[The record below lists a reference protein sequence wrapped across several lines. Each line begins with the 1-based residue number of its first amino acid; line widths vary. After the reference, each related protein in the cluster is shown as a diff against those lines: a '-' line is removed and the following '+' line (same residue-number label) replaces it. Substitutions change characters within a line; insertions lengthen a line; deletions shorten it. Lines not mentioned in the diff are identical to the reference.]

1 MALYREG
8 KAALSADGTVT
19 GTGTK
24 WQSSLSLIRPGA
36 TIMFLSSPIQMAVVN
51 KVVSDT
57 EIKAITTNGA
67 VVASTDYAILL
78 SDSLTVDGLAQDVA
92 ETLRYYQS
100 QETAIADAVDSFKD
114 FDFELF
120 KNLASQV
127 KADSEAANVSA
138 ANAADSENSS
148 KTSETN
154 AKTSETNAKS
164 SENAAKTSEIAAENA
179 RDAAV
184 AAQQES
190 ENAAAE
196 SKNYALQ
203 ASEVGN
209 MFSDEAAGLAATS
222 NGQFFQVPQ
231 GSGSFVSFKLFK
243 NNNGVAEEVARVPG
257 AAAITGTIREFPTLA
272 AAQADA
278 DAGNIP
284 TGSTAYYRSADDTTL
299 AIEVI
304 NNAGTLEPTGRKMPS
319 QGYVDRVINT
329 STDNGNI
336 TVTSDSDGNTVYVRD
351 DFGGV
356 NIPGI
361 PAPVQDIL
369 QQVKKDASPAI
380 LRLTDAEN
388 AAFASVDEYGHLR
401 LPGMPESMQE
411 RLEALKKRMEM
422 IRKQGMILDVRDCGF
437 NAKTGQD
444 AHRPLQRGYN
454 WLSANGGGY
463 LYAPPAYY
471 KLPIPVVPKS
481 GVSLVGGGQ
490 EGTIFLP
497 MGYLPAFQYRGKP
510 TEASSEVYVEN
521 IQFCDFTVDGENQQ
535 LHPERGYIP
544 DIKGIFLQYYRNAY
558 FDRLT
563 IRNTGAT
570 GFGVDMP
577 DKVFVANFIVENC
590 GRLAQVGDLGASG
603 FGLGTSFL
611 SSEPI
616 FLSKIV
622 GRGNKNYGI
631 FFEPQRGVGTAQD
644 AIVSDATFSGNYAGM
659 ADCGIEGL
667 IASNVNLRG
676 NQYGFMADTGTNNGG
691 RPGHRGKLINLIVKD
706 NTKHG
711 MYFVSA
717 KDENLIGEYAIIGA
731 HIFGNGEDGINFKY
745 ANNRTNSGLRVSD
758 CDINSNG
765 RHGLHFESGPVVN
778 AHVTNTRFWNN
789 GKQVSGNGINSSASV
804 KKSRFS
810 MNSYYDFQSAPTQQ
824 YPVSISGDM
833 EDVDISFNHG
843 AGNVHNSLN
852 LTGNKTRV
860 TTLSNSGIE

>member
-1 MALYREG
+1 MAFDTIKIAELPSATQIVEDDYLVVEQPDKTK
-8 KAALSADGTVT
+8 KATIAQVISDLDLANKEDLSATGGASLIGTSDGTDVQQSLDTDRANTRELWRRALHDLGLTLVDGSFEEGATLTYTTDAIWHMSGAQCYTWSGTFPKSVSAGSTPSTTGSGWVT
-19 GTGTK
+19 VGG
-24 WQSSLSLIRPGA
+24 LSLLDEVA
-36 TIMFLSSPIQMAVVN
+36 
-51 KVVSDT
+51 
-57 EIKAITTNGA
+57 EIKNEA
-67 VVASTDYAILL
+67 VEAKD
-78 SDSLTVDGLAQDVA
+78 QA
-92 ETLRYYQS
+92 E
-100 QETAIADAVDSFKD
+100 D
-114 FDFELF
+114 
-120 KNLASQV
+120 
-127 KADSEAANVSA
+127 
-138 ANAADSENSS
+138 
-148 KTSETN
+148 
-154 AKTSETNAKS
+154 
-164 SENAAKTSEIAAENA
+164 A
-179 RDAAV
+179 RDEARA
-184 AAQQES
+184 
-190 ENAAAE
+190 
-196 SKNYALQ
+196 YALQ
-203 ASEVGN
+203 ASELENLYASVG
-209 MFSDEAAGLAATS
+209 EGLAATAD
-222 NGQFFQVPQ
+222 GQYFQVPQ
-231 GSGSFVSFKLFK
+231 GSGSSVAFKVYK
-243 NNNGVAEEVARVPG
+243 NNAGVAQEVAQVPG
-257 AAAITGTIREFPTLA
+257 TAAVTGTIREFPTLA
-272 AAQADA
+272 AAQADV
-278 DAGNIP
+278 DAGNISV
-284 TGSTAYYRSADDTTL
+284 GSTAYYRSSDDATL
-299 AIEVI
+299 AVEVI

-319 QGYVDRVINT
+319 HGYVDRVINT

-510 TEASSEVYVEN
+510 TEASTEVYVEN

-667 IASNVNLRG
+667 IASNINLRG

>member
-1 MALYREG
+1 
-8 KAALSADGTVT
+8 
-19 GTGTK
+19 
-24 WQSSLSLIRPGA
+24 
-36 TIMFLSSPIQMAVVN
+36 
-51 KVVSDT
+51 
-57 EIKAITTNGA
+57 
-67 VVASTDYAILL
+67 
-78 SDSLTVDGLAQDVA
+78 
-92 ETLRYYQS
+92 
-100 QETAIADAVDSFKD
+100 
-114 FDFELF
+114 
-120 KNLASQV
+120 
-127 KADSEAANVSA
+127 
-138 ANAADSENSS
+138 
-148 KTSETN
+148 
-154 AKTSETNAKS
+154 
-164 SENAAKTSEIAAENA
+164 
-179 RDAAV
+179 
-184 AAQQES
+184 
-190 ENAAAE
+190 
-196 SKNYALQ
+196 
-203 ASEVGN
+203 
-209 MFSDEAAGLAATS
+209 
-222 NGQFFQVPQ
+222 
-231 GSGSFVSFKLFK
+231 
-243 NNNGVAEEVARVPG
+243 
-257 AAAITGTIREFPTLA
+257 
-272 AAQADA
+272 
-278 DAGNIP
+278 
-284 TGSTAYYRSADDTTL
+284 
-299 AIEVI
+299 
-304 NNAGTLEPTGRKMPS
+304 
-319 QGYVDRVINT
+319 
-329 STDNGNI
+329 
-336 TVTSDSDGNTVYVRD
+336 
-351 DFGGV
+351 
-356 NIPGI
+356 
-361 PAPVQDIL
+361 
-369 QQVKKDASPAI
+369 
-380 LRLTDAEN
+380 
-388 AAFASVDEYGHLR
+388 
-401 LPGMPESMQE
+401 
-411 RLEALKKRMEM
+411 
-422 IRKQGMILDVRDCGF
+422 
-437 NAKTGQD
+437 
-444 AHRPLQRGYN
+444 HRPLQRGYN

-471 KLPIPVVPKS
+471 KMPIPVVPKS

-510 TEASSEVYVEN
+510 TEASTEVYVEN

-544 DIKGIFLQYYRNAY
+544 DIKGIFLQYYRNAV

-563 IRNTGAT
+563 VRNTGAT

-577 DKVFVANFIVENC
+577 DRVFVANFLVENC

-603 FGLGTSFL
+603 FGLGTSFM

-616 FLSKIV
+616 FLSKII

-631 FFEPQRGVGTAQD
+631 FFEPQRSVGTAQD

-667 IASNVNLRG
+667 IASNINLRG

-810 MNSYYDFQSAPTQQ
+810 MNSYYDLQSAPTQQ

>member
-1 MALYREG
+1 MSNLQETPEWVEFIYQLTEETPVLGKQEGVPGDGPSNLQAFQLACRTLYLKLQQAYLENQLDAYNG
-8 KAALSADGTVT
+8 
-19 GTGTK
+19 
-24 WQSSLSLIRPGA
+24 I
-36 TIMFLSSPIQMAVVN
+36 
-51 KVVSDT
+51 
-57 EIKAITTNGA
+57 IKSGELPFTSIP
-67 VVASTDYAILL
+67 S
-78 SDSLTVDGLAQDVA
+78 AQDAINAGKIPEGSLFSVRSANPDYWVDEYTNQGGAPVA
-92 ETLRYYQS
+92 TGKHL
-100 QETAIADAVDSFKD
+100 I
-114 FDFELF
+114 
-120 KNLASQV
+120 
-127 KADSEAANVSA
+127 SEAAI
-138 ANAADSENSS
+138 
-148 KTSETN
+148 T
-154 AKTSETNAKS
+154 
-164 SENAAKTSEIAAENA
+164 A
-179 RDAAV
+179 R
-184 AAQQES
+184 
-190 ENAAAE
+190 
-196 SKNYALQ
+196 
-203 ASEVGN
+203 
-209 MFSDEAAGLAATS
+209 
-222 NGQFFQVPQ
+222 
-231 GSGSFVSFKLFK
+231 
-243 NNNGVAEEVARVPG
+243 
-257 AAAITGTIREFPTLA
+257 
-272 AAQADA
+272 
-278 DAGNIP
+278 
-284 TGSTAYYRSADDTTL
+284 
-299 AIEVI
+299 
-304 NNAGTLEPTGRKMPS
+304 
-319 QGYVDRVINT
+319 INT
-329 STDNGNI
+329 DSNGNI
-336 TVTSDSDGNTVYVRD
+336 AFHKDLDGLNLLAVDDAGGLYVVGVSGTIQDRLNT
-351 DFGGV
+351 
-356 NIPGI
+356 
-361 PAPVQDIL
+361 L
-369 QQVKKDASPAI
+369 QKNTSPAI

-411 RLEALKKRMEM
+411 QLGALKKRMEV
-422 IRKQGMILDVRDCGF
+422 IRKRGMILDARDCGF
-437 NAKTGQD
+437 NTKTGHD

-471 KLPIPVVPKS
+471 KLPIPVIPKS

-510 TEASSEVYVEN
+510 TEASPEIYVEN

-544 DIKGIFLQYYRNAY
+544 DIKGIFLQYYRNAV

-563 IRNTGAT
+563 VKNTGAT

-577 DKVFVANFIVENC
+577 DRVFVANFLVENC

-644 AIVSDATFSGNYAGM
+644 AIVSIATFSGNYAGM

-667 IASNVNLRG
+667 IASDVNLRG

-691 RPGHRGKLINLIVKD
+691 RPGHRGKLTNFIIKGNA
-706 NTKHG
+706 KHG
-711 MYFVSA
+711 MHFVSA
-717 KDENLIGEYAIIGA
+717 KDENLIGQYSIIGA
-731 HIFGNGEDGINFKY
+731 HIFENGEDGVNFKY
-745 ANNRTNSGLRVSD
+745 PNNRANSGVRFSVCEFND
-758 CDINSNG
+758 NG
-765 RHGLHFESGPVVN
+765 RHGVNFESGPVVN
-778 AHVTNTRFWNN
+778 ARITNCDFWNN
-789 GKQVSGNGINSSASV
+789 GKLMPGNAINSSASV

-810 MNSYYDFQSAPTQQ
+810 MNTFYDLQSAPTQQ

>member
-1 MALYREG
+1 MSEIIETGKWEDGIPFITRKDKVEGGNSGKINIQARIFANRTSYLRNQLDAYNGLIKSGEIPFSDEEAAQEYIDEG
-8 KAALSADGTVT
+8 KIPEGGIFSVRSENPDYWVDEFTNQNGKPVAT
-19 GTGTK
+19 GK
-24 WQSSLSLIRPGA
+24 H
-36 TIMFLSSPIQMAVVN
+36 
-51 KVVSDT
+51 
-57 EIKAITTNGA
+57 
-67 VVASTDYAILL
+67 LL
-78 SDSLTVDGLAQDVA
+78 
-92 ETLRYYQS
+92 
-100 QETAIADAVDSFKD
+100 
-114 FDFELF
+114 
-120 KNLASQV
+120 
-127 KADSEAANVSA
+127 SEAAI
-138 ANAADSENSS
+138 
-148 KTSETN
+148 T
-154 AKTSETNAKS
+154 
-164 SENAAKTSEIAAENA
+164 A
-179 RDAAV
+179 RI
-184 AAQQES
+184 
-190 ENAAAE
+190 
-196 SKNYALQ
+196 
-203 ASEVGN
+203 N
-209 MFSDEAAGLAATS
+209 MDE
-222 NGQFFQVPQ
+222 
-231 GSGSFVSFKLFK
+231 
-243 NNNGVAEEVARVPG
+243 
-257 AAAITGTIREFPTLA
+257 
-272 AAQADA
+272 
-278 DAGNIP
+278 
-284 TGSTAYYRSADDTTL
+284 
-299 AIEVI
+299 
-304 NNAGTLEPTGRKMPS
+304 
-319 QGYVDRVINT
+319 
-329 STDNGNI
+329 NGNI
-336 TVTSDSDGNTVYVRD
+336 TFLKDADGLNLIAVD
-351 DFGGV
+351 DAGGLYIAGV
-356 NIPGI
+356 SGT
-361 PAPVQDIL
+361 VQDRLNAL
-369 QQVKKDASPAI
+369 QKNSSPAI

-411 RLEALKKRMEM
+411 QLGALKKRMEEF
-422 IRKQGMILDVRDCGF
+422 RKRSMILDARDCGF
-437 NAKTGQD
+437 NTKTGQD

-454 WLSANGGGY
+454 WLSANGGGF

-471 KLPIPVVPKS
+471 KMPIPVNPKS

-510 TEASSEVYVEN
+510 TEASPEIYVEN

-544 DIKGIFLQYYRNAY
+544 DIKGIFLQYYRNAV

-563 IRNTGAT
+563 VRNTGAT

-577 DKVFVANFIVENC
+577 DRVFVSNFLVENC

-667 IASNVNLRG
+667 IASNINLRG

-810 MNSYYDFQSAPTQQ
+810 MNTYYDLQSVPTQQ

>member
-1 MALYREG
+1 MSEIIETGKWEDGIPFITRKDKVEGGNSGKINIQARIFANRTSYLRNQLDAYNGLIKSGEIPFSDEEAAQEYIDEG
-8 KAALSADGTVT
+8 KIPEGGIFSVRSENPDYWVDEFTNQNGKPVAT
-19 GTGTK
+19 GK
-24 WQSSLSLIRPGA
+24 H
-36 TIMFLSSPIQMAVVN
+36 
-51 KVVSDT
+51 
-57 EIKAITTNGA
+57 
-67 VVASTDYAILL
+67 LL
-78 SDSLTVDGLAQDVA
+78 
-92 ETLRYYQS
+92 
-100 QETAIADAVDSFKD
+100 
-114 FDFELF
+114 
-120 KNLASQV
+120 
-127 KADSEAANVSA
+127 SEAAI
-138 ANAADSENSS
+138 
-148 KTSETN
+148 T
-154 AKTSETNAKS
+154 
-164 SENAAKTSEIAAENA
+164 A
-179 RDAAV
+179 RIH
-184 AAQQES
+184 
-190 ENAAAE
+190 
-196 SKNYALQ
+196 
-203 ASEVGN
+203 
-209 MFSDEAAGLAATS
+209 MDE
-222 NGQFFQVPQ
+222 
-231 GSGSFVSFKLFK
+231 
-243 NNNGVAEEVARVPG
+243 
-257 AAAITGTIREFPTLA
+257 
-272 AAQADA
+272 
-278 DAGNIP
+278 
-284 TGSTAYYRSADDTTL
+284 
-299 AIEVI
+299 
-304 NNAGTLEPTGRKMPS
+304 
-319 QGYVDRVINT
+319 
-329 STDNGNI
+329 NGNI
-336 TVTSDSDGNTVYVRD
+336 TFLKDADGLNLIAVD
-351 DFGGV
+351 DAGGLYIAGV
-356 NIPGI
+356 SGT
-361 PAPVQDIL
+361 VQDRLNAL
-369 QQVKKDASPAI
+369 QKNSSPAI

-411 RLEALKKRMEM
+411 QLGALKKRMEEF
-422 IRKQGMILDVRDCGF
+422 RKRSMILDARDCGF
-437 NAKTGQD
+437 NTKTGQD

-471 KLPIPVVPKS
+471 KMPIPVIPKS

-510 TEASSEVYVEN
+510 TEASPEIYVEN

-544 DIKGIFLQYYRNAY
+544 DIKGIFLQYYRNAV

-563 IRNTGAT
+563 VRNTGAT

-577 DKVFVANFIVENC
+577 DRVFVSNFLVENC

-622 GRGNKNYGI
+622 GSGNKNYGI

-667 IASNVNLRG
+667 IASNINLRG

-810 MNSYYDFQSAPTQQ
+810 MNSYYDLQSAPTQQ

>member
-1 MALYREG
+1 MA
-8 KAALSADGTVT
+8 TT
-19 GTGTK
+19 GT
-24 WQSSLSLIRPGA
+24 QQA
-36 TIMFLSSPIQMAVVN
+36 
-51 KVVSDT
+51 
-57 EIKAITTNGA
+57 
-67 VVASTDYAILL
+67 
-78 SDSLTVDGLAQDVA
+78 AQFSA
-92 ETLRYYQS
+92 
-100 QETAIADAVDSFKD
+100 
-114 FDFELF
+114 
-120 KNLASQV
+120 
-127 KADSEAANVSA
+127 EAAVSA
-138 ANAADSENSS
+138 AEAKQYLIEAQQGYQDTSAAAQEAKDAAAAAATSEQNATYSEANAAQS
-148 KTSETN
+148 
-154 AKTSETNAKS
+154 
-164 SENAAKTSEIAAENA
+164 AA
-179 RDAAV
+179 AAV
-184 AAQQES
+184 DAKDDAE
-190 ENAAAE
+190 AAA
-196 SKNYALQ
+196 SSASDYAKNKFTFYKT
-203 ASEVGN
+203 ASDPDGTI
-209 MFSDEAAGLAATS
+209 AGLAATTD
-222 NGQFFQVPQ
+222 GQSFWVAQ
-231 GSGSFVSFKLFK
+231 GPDALSAAWQYQNKA
-243 NNNGVAEEVARVPG
+243 GVAVLQAKQPG
-257 AAAITGTIREFPTLA
+257 TAAITGTIREFPTLA

-284 TGSTAYYRSADDTTL
+284 VNSTTYVRSQDGSALAD
-299 AIEVI
+299 EYI
-304 NNAGTLEPTGRKMPS
+304 NNGGTLEPTGRKMPS

-336 TVTSDSDGNTVYVRD
+336 TVTSDSDGNTVDVRD

-411 RLEALKKRMEM
+411 RLEALKKRMEV

-471 KLPIPVVPKS
+471 KMSIPVVPKS

-510 TEASSEVYVEN
+510 TEASPEIYVEN

-563 IRNTGAT
+563 VRNTGAT

-603 FGLGTSFL
+603 FGLGTSFM

-631 FFEPQRGVGTAQD
+631 FFEPQRSVGTAQD

-667 IASNVNLRG
+667 IASNINLRG

-810 MNSYYDFQSAPTQQ
+810 MNSYYDLQSAPTQQ

-860 TTLSNSGIE
+860 TTLSNPGIE

>member
-1 MALYREG
+1 MVERYN
-8 KAALSADGTVT
+8 T
-19 GTGTK
+19 GNP
-24 WQSSLSLIRPGA
+24 RPSNS
-36 TIMFLSSPIQMAVVN
+36 M
-51 KVVSDT
+51 KD
-57 EIKAITTNGA
+57 
-67 VVASTDYAILL
+67 L
-78 SDSLTVDGLAQDVA
+78 SDNAQAYD
-92 ETLRYYQS
+92 
-100 QETAIADAVDSFKD
+100 D
-114 FDFELF
+114 FM
-120 KNLASQV
+120 N
-127 KADSEAANVSA
+127 
-138 ANAADSENSS
+138 SEND
-148 KTSETN
+148 TFIDRL
-154 AKTSETNAKS
+154 
-164 SENAAKTSEIAAENA
+164 ENEKDTLAG
-179 RDAAV
+179 
-184 AAQQES
+184 AQKKMA
-190 ENAAAE
+190 AAAE
-196 SKNYALQ
+196 
-203 ASEVGN
+203 ASVQ
-209 MFSDEAAGLAATS
+209 D
-222 NGQFFQVPQ
+222 
-231 GSGSFVSFKLFK
+231 
-243 NNNGVAEEVARVPG
+243 ARQNLIPLS
-257 AAAITGTIREFPTLA
+257 RQYMTLA
-272 AAQADA
+272 AAQADIA
-278 DAGNIP
+278 NIP
-284 TGSTAYYRSADDTTL
+284 EGSTTYYRSPDDSAL
-299 AIEVI
+299 AIEVV
-304 NNAGTLEPTGRKMPS
+304 NASGTLTPTGRKMPS

-336 TVTSDSDGNTVYVRD
+336 TVTSDSDGNAVDVRD

-411 RLEALKKRMEM
+411 QLAALKKRMEES
-422 IRKQGMILDVRDCGF
+422 RKKGMILDVRDCGF

-471 KLPIPVVPKS
+471 KMPIPVVPKS

-510 TEASSEVYVEN
+510 TEVSTEVYVEN

-544 DIKGIFLQYYRNAY
+544 DIKGIFLQYYRNAC

-563 IRNTGAT
+563 VRNTGAT

-603 FGLGTSFL
+603 FGLGTSFM

-631 FFEPQRGVGTAQD
+631 FFEPQRSVGTAQD

-667 IASNVNLRG
+667 IASNINLRG

-778 AHVTNTRFWNN
+778 AQVTNTRFWNN
-789 GKQVSGNGINSSASV
+789 GKQTSGNGINSSASV

-810 MNSYYDFQSAPTQQ
+810 MNSYYDLQSTPTQQ

-833 EDVDISFNHG
+833 EDLDISFNHG

-860 TTLSNSGIE
+860 TTLSNPGIE

>member
-1 MALYREG
+1 MSEIIETGKWEDGIPFITRKDKVEGGNSGKINIQARIFANRTSYLRNQLDAYNGLIKSGEIPFSDEEAAQEYIDEG
-8 KAALSADGTVT
+8 KIPEGGIFSVRSENPDYWVDEFTNQNGKPVAT
-19 GTGTK
+19 GK
-24 WQSSLSLIRPGA
+24 H
-36 TIMFLSSPIQMAVVN
+36 
-51 KVVSDT
+51 
-57 EIKAITTNGA
+57 
-67 VVASTDYAILL
+67 LL
-78 SDSLTVDGLAQDVA
+78 
-92 ETLRYYQS
+92 
-100 QETAIADAVDSFKD
+100 
-114 FDFELF
+114 
-120 KNLASQV
+120 
-127 KADSEAANVSA
+127 SEAAI
-138 ANAADSENSS
+138 
-148 KTSETN
+148 T
-154 AKTSETNAKS
+154 
-164 SENAAKTSEIAAENA
+164 A
-179 RDAAV
+179 RI
-184 AAQQES
+184 
-190 ENAAAE
+190 
-196 SKNYALQ
+196 
-203 ASEVGN
+203 N
-209 MFSDEAAGLAATS
+209 MDE
-222 NGQFFQVPQ
+222 
-231 GSGSFVSFKLFK
+231 
-243 NNNGVAEEVARVPG
+243 
-257 AAAITGTIREFPTLA
+257 
-272 AAQADA
+272 
-278 DAGNIP
+278 
-284 TGSTAYYRSADDTTL
+284 
-299 AIEVI
+299 
-304 NNAGTLEPTGRKMPS
+304 
-319 QGYVDRVINT
+319 
-329 STDNGNI
+329 NGNI
-336 TVTSDSDGNTVYVRD
+336 TFLKDADGLNLIGVD
-351 DFGGV
+351 DAGGLYIAGV
-356 NIPGI
+356 SGT
-361 PAPVQDIL
+361 VQDRLNAL
-369 QQVKKDASPAI
+369 QKNSSPAI

-411 RLEALKKRMEM
+411 QLGALKKRMEEF
-422 IRKQGMILDVRDCGF
+422 RKRSMILDARDCGF
-437 NAKTGQD
+437 NTKTGQD

-471 KLPIPVVPKS
+471 KMPIPVIPKS
-481 GVSLVGGGQ
+481 GVSLIGGGQ

-510 TEASSEVYVEN
+510 TEESPEIYVEN

-544 DIKGIFLQYYRNAY
+544 DIKGIFLQYYRNAV

-563 IRNTGAT
+563 VRNTGAT

-577 DKVFVANFIVENC
+577 DRVFVSNFLVENC

-667 IASNVNLRG
+667 IASNINLRG

-810 MNSYYDFQSAPTQQ
+810 MNTYYDLQSVPTQQ

>member
-1 MALYREG
+1 MSEIIETGKWEDGIPFITRKDKVEGGNSGKINIQARIFANRTSYLRNQLDAYNGLIKSGEIPFSDEEAAQEYIDEG
-8 KAALSADGTVT
+8 KIPEGGIFSVRSENPDYWVDEFTNQNGKPVAT
-19 GTGTK
+19 GK
-24 WQSSLSLIRPGA
+24 H
-36 TIMFLSSPIQMAVVN
+36 
-51 KVVSDT
+51 
-57 EIKAITTNGA
+57 
-67 VVASTDYAILL
+67 LL
-78 SDSLTVDGLAQDVA
+78 
-92 ETLRYYQS
+92 
-100 QETAIADAVDSFKD
+100 
-114 FDFELF
+114 
-120 KNLASQV
+120 
-127 KADSEAANVSA
+127 SEAAI
-138 ANAADSENSS
+138 
-148 KTSETN
+148 T
-154 AKTSETNAKS
+154 
-164 SENAAKTSEIAAENA
+164 A
-179 RDAAV
+179 RI
-184 AAQQES
+184 
-190 ENAAAE
+190 
-196 SKNYALQ
+196 
-203 ASEVGN
+203 N
-209 MFSDEAAGLAATS
+209 MDE
-222 NGQFFQVPQ
+222 
-231 GSGSFVSFKLFK
+231 
-243 NNNGVAEEVARVPG
+243 
-257 AAAITGTIREFPTLA
+257 
-272 AAQADA
+272 
-278 DAGNIP
+278 
-284 TGSTAYYRSADDTTL
+284 
-299 AIEVI
+299 
-304 NNAGTLEPTGRKMPS
+304 
-319 QGYVDRVINT
+319 
-329 STDNGNI
+329 NGNI
-336 TVTSDSDGNTVYVRD
+336 TFLKDADGLNLIAVD
-351 DFGGV
+351 DAGGLYIAGV
-356 NIPGI
+356 SGT
-361 PAPVQDIL
+361 VQDHLNAL
-369 QQVKKDASPAI
+369 QKNSSPAI

-411 RLEALKKRMEM
+411 QLGALKKRMEEF
-422 IRKQGMILDVRDCGF
+422 RKRSMILDARDCGF
-437 NAKTGQD
+437 NTKTGQD

-471 KLPIPVVPKS
+471 KMPIPVIPKS
-481 GVSLVGGGQ
+481 GVSLIGGGQ

-510 TEASSEVYVEN
+510 TEASPEVYVEN
-521 IQFCDFTVDGENQQ
+521 IQFCDFTVDGENQR

-544 DIKGIFLQYYRNAY
+544 DIKGIFLQYYRNAV

-563 IRNTGAT
+563 VRNTGAT

-577 DKVFVANFIVENC
+577 DRVFVSNFLVENC

-667 IASNVNLRG
+667 IASNINLRG

-810 MNSYYDFQSAPTQQ
+810 MNSYYDLQSAPTQQ
-824 YPVSISGDM
+824 YPVSISGVM

>member
-1 MALYREG
+1 MSEINETPQWVDGIPFITRADKVEG
-8 KAALSADGTVT
+8 GNSGKINI
-19 GTGTK
+19 
-24 WQSSLSLIRPGA
+24 QA
-36 TIMFLSSPIQMAVVN
+36 TIIAGRTRYLKNQIEAY
-51 KVVSDT
+51 
-57 EIKAITTNGA
+57 NGLLK
-67 VVASTDYAILL
+67 SGELPFTDKI
-78 SDSLTVDGLAQDVA
+78 
-92 ETLRYYQS
+92 
-100 QETAIADAVDSFKD
+100 
-114 FDFELF
+114 
-120 KNLASQV
+120 
-127 KADSEAANVSA
+127 
-138 ANAADSENSS
+138 
-148 KTSETN
+148 
-154 AKTSETNAKS
+154 
-164 SENAAKTSEIAAENA
+164 
-179 RDAAV
+179 
-184 AAQQES
+184 
-190 ENAAAE
+190 
-196 SKNYALQ
+196 
-203 ASEVGN
+203 
-209 MFSDEAAGLAATS
+209 
-222 NGQFFQVPQ
+222 
-231 GSGSFVSFKLFK
+231 
-243 NNNGVAEEVARVPG
+243 
-257 AAAITGTIREFPTLA
+257 
-272 AAQADA
+272 AAQAYI
-278 DAGNIP
+278 DAGKIP
-284 TGSTAYYRSADDTTL
+284 ADSLFSVRSENPDYWVDECVNRNGKVTATGKHLLSESAITAR
-299 AIEVI
+299 I
-304 NNAGTLEPTGRKMPS
+304 NM
-319 QGYVDRVINT
+319 D
-329 STDNGNI
+329 DNGNI
-336 TVTSDSDGNTVYVRD
+336 T
-351 DFGGV
+351 FH
-356 NIPGI
+356 
-361 PAPVQDIL
+361 
-369 QQVKKDASPAI
+369 KDADGLSLIVVDDTGGMHLTGVKGTVQERLNIVGKNTSPAI

-401 LPGMPESMQE
+401 LPGMPDSVQE
-411 RLEALKKRMEM
+411 RLDTLKKRMEEF
-422 IRKQGMILDVRDCGF
+422 RKRRMILDVRDCGF

-471 KLPIPVVPKS
+471 KMPIPVIPKS

-490 EGTIFLP
+490 DGTIFLP

-510 TEASSEVYVEN
+510 TEASPEIYVEN

-577 DKVFVANFIVENC
+577 DKVFVANFLVENC

-616 FLSKIV
+616 FLAKIV
-622 GRGNKNYGI
+622 GIGNKNYGI

-644 AIVSDATFSGNYAGM
+644 AIVSGATFSGNFAGM

-667 IASNVNLRG
+667 IASDVNLRG

-691 RPGHRGKLINLIVKD
+691 RPGHRGKLINFIVKG

-717 KDENLIGEYAIIGA
+717 KDENLTGEYAIIGA

-745 ANNRTNSGLRVSD
+745 PEKRANNGLRVSD
-758 CDINSNG
+758 CDINENG
-765 RHGLHFESGPVVN
+765 RHGLNFESGPVIN

-789 GKQVSGNGINSSASV
+789 GKQAAGNGINSSASV

-810 MNSYYDFQSAPTQQ
+810 MNSYYDLQAKPTQQ

-843 AGNVHNSLN
+843 AGNVNNKLN

-860 TTLSNSGIE
+860 TTLSNPGIE

>member
-1 MALYREG
+1 MALYKTG
-8 KAALSADGTVT
+8 NPVPSSAMPDVWDNNATIDEFVNSPELTLTTRT
-19 GTGTK
+19 GTERDTLAGIQK
-24 WQSSLSLIRPGA
+24 KSDDQRV
-36 TIMFLSSPIQMAVVN
+36 QMAE
-51 KVVSDT
+51 DG
-57 EIKAITTNGA
+57 AA
-67 VVASTDYAILL
+67 VVEETRQNLIPL
-78 SDSLTVDGLAQDVA
+78 SRQYM
-92 ETLRYYQS
+92 TL
-100 QETAIADAVDSFKD
+100 
-114 FDFELF
+114 
-120 KNLASQV
+120 
-127 KADSEAANVSA
+127 EAAQN
-138 ANAADSENSS
+138 D
-148 KTSETN
+148 
-154 AKTSETNAKS
+154 
-164 SENAAKTSEIAAENA
+164 IA
-179 RDAAV
+179 
-184 AAQQES
+184 
-190 ENAAAE
+190 
-196 SKNYALQ
+196 
-203 ASEVGN
+203 
-209 MFSDEAAGLAATS
+209 
-222 NGQFFQVPQ
+222 
-231 GSGSFVSFKLFK
+231 
-243 NNNGVAEEVARVPG
+243 
-257 AAAITGTIREFPTLA
+257 
-272 AAQADA
+272 
-278 DAGNIP
+278 NIP
-284 TGSTAYYRSADDTTL
+284 EGSTTYYRSPDDSAL
-299 AIEVI
+299 AIEVM
-304 NNAGTLEPTGRKMPS
+304 NVGGTLQPTGRKMPS

-336 TVTSDSDGNTVYVRD
+336 TVTSDSDGNTVDVRD

-411 RLEALKKRMEM
+411 RLEALKKHMEV

-471 KLPIPVVPKS
+471 KMPIPVVPKS

-510 TEASSEVYVEN
+510 TEASPEIYVEN

-563 IRNTGAT
+563 VRNTGAT

-603 FGLGTSFL
+603 FGLGTSFM

-616 FLSKIV
+616 FLSKII

-631 FFEPQRGVGTAQD
+631 FFEPQRSVGTAQD

-667 IASNVNLRG
+667 IASNINLRG

-789 GKQVSGNGINSSASV
+789 GKQTAGNGINSSASV

-810 MNSYYDFQSAPTQQ
+810 MNSYYDLQSTPTQQ

-833 EDVDISFNHG
+833 EDLDISFNHG

-860 TTLSNSGIE
+860 TTLSNPGIE

>member
-1 MALYREG
+1 MSEIIETGKWEDGIPFITRKDKVEGGNSGKINIQARIFANRTSYLRNQLDAYNGLIKSGEIPFSDEEAAQEYIDEG
-8 KAALSADGTVT
+8 KIPEGGIFSVRSDNPDYWVDEFTNQNGKPVAT
-19 GTGTK
+19 GK
-24 WQSSLSLIRPGA
+24 H
-36 TIMFLSSPIQMAVVN
+36 
-51 KVVSDT
+51 
-57 EIKAITTNGA
+57 
-67 VVASTDYAILL
+67 LL
-78 SDSLTVDGLAQDVA
+78 
-92 ETLRYYQS
+92 
-100 QETAIADAVDSFKD
+100 
-114 FDFELF
+114 
-120 KNLASQV
+120 
-127 KADSEAANVSA
+127 SEAAI
-138 ANAADSENSS
+138 
-148 KTSETN
+148 T
-154 AKTSETNAKS
+154 
-164 SENAAKTSEIAAENA
+164 A
-179 RDAAV
+179 RI
-184 AAQQES
+184 
-190 ENAAAE
+190 
-196 SKNYALQ
+196 
-203 ASEVGN
+203 N
-209 MFSDEAAGLAATS
+209 MDE
-222 NGQFFQVPQ
+222 
-231 GSGSFVSFKLFK
+231 
-243 NNNGVAEEVARVPG
+243 
-257 AAAITGTIREFPTLA
+257 
-272 AAQADA
+272 
-278 DAGNIP
+278 
-284 TGSTAYYRSADDTTL
+284 
-299 AIEVI
+299 
-304 NNAGTLEPTGRKMPS
+304 
-319 QGYVDRVINT
+319 
-329 STDNGNI
+329 NGNI
-336 TVTSDSDGNTVYVRD
+336 TFLKDADGLNLIAVD
-351 DFGGV
+351 DAGGLYIAGV
-356 NIPGI
+356 SGT
-361 PAPVQDIL
+361 VQDRLNAL
-369 QQVKKDASPAI
+369 QKNSSPAI

-411 RLEALKKRMEM
+411 QLGALKKRMEEF
-422 IRKQGMILDVRDCGF
+422 RKRSMILDARDCGF
-437 NAKTGQD
+437 NTKTGQD

-471 KLPIPVVPKS
+471 KMPIPVIPKS
-481 GVSLVGGGQ
+481 GVSLIGGGQ

-510 TEASSEVYVEN
+510 TEASPEIYVEN

-544 DIKGIFLQYYRNAY
+544 DIKGIFLQYYRNAV

-563 IRNTGAT
+563 VRNTGAT

-577 DKVFVANFIVENC
+577 DKVFVANFLVENC

-667 IASNVNLRG
+667 IASNINLRG

-711 MYFVSA
+711 IYFVSA

-731 HIFGNGEDGINFKY
+731 HIFDNGEDGINFKY

-810 MNSYYDFQSAPTQQ
+810 MNSYYDLQSAPTQQ

-843 AGNVHNSLN
+843 AGNAHNSLN

>member
-1 MALYREG
+1 MAELPTPTQ
-8 KAALSADGTVT
+8 KTVP
-19 GTGTK
+19 
-24 WQSSLSLIRPGA
+24 SDDIRDHVYAGG
-36 TIMFLSSPIQMAVVN
+36 MLD
-51 KVVSDT
+51 KVVT
-57 EIKAITTNGA
+57 
-67 VVASTDYAILL
+67 STDLTYTDRLGGEHY
-78 SDSLTVDGLAQDVA
+78 TVDGMKAA
-92 ETLRYYQS
+92 G
-100 QETAIADAVDSFKD
+100 DAVV
-114 FDFELF
+114 EETRQ
-120 KNLASQV
+120 NLIPL
-127 KADSEAANVSA
+127 
-138 ANAADSENSS
+138 S
-148 KTSETN
+148 K
-154 AKTSETNAKS
+154 
-164 SENAAKTSEIAAENA
+164 
-179 RDAAV
+179 
-184 AAQQES
+184 Q
-190 ENAAAE
+190 
-196 SKNYALQ
+196 Y
-203 ASEVGN
+203 
-209 MFSDEAAGLAATS
+209 M
-222 NGQFFQVPQ
+222 
-231 GSGSFVSFKLFK
+231 
-243 NNNGVAEEVARVPG
+243 
-257 AAAITGTIREFPTLA
+257 TLA
-272 AAQADA
+272 AAQADIA
-278 DAGNIP
+278 NIP
-284 TGSTAYYRSADDTTL
+284 DGSTTYVRSADGSSL
-299 AIEVI
+299 ADEYI
-304 NNAGTLEPTGRKMPS
+304 NNGGTLEATGRVMPS

-329 STDNGNI
+329 STGNGNI
-336 TVTSDSDGNTVYVRD
+336 AVTFDSDGNVVDVRD

-369 QQVKKDASPAI
+369 QQVKKNASPY
-380 LRLTDAEN
+380 LNTLTDAEN

-401 LPGMPESMQE
+401 LPGMPESIQE
-411 RLEALKKRMEM
+411 SLGMLKKRMEV
-422 IRKQGMILDVRDCGF
+422 IRKRGMILDVRDCGF
-437 NAKTGQD
+437 NTKTGQD

-454 WLSANGGGY
+454 WLSANGGGV

-471 KLPIPVVPKS
+471 KMPIPVIPKS

-510 TEASSEVYVEN
+510 TEASPEIYVEN

-544 DIKGIFLQYYRNAY
+544 DIKGIFLQYYRNAV

-563 IRNTGAT
+563 VRNTGAT

-577 DKVFVANFIVENC
+577 DRVFVSNFLVENC

-644 AIVSDATFSGNYAGM
+644 AIVSMATFSGNFAGM

-667 IASNVNLRG
+667 IASDVNLRG
-676 NQYGFMADTGTNNGG
+676 NQHGFMADTGTNNGG
-691 RPGHRGKLINLIVKD
+691 RPGHRGKLINFIIKD
-706 NTKHG
+706 NAKHG

-717 KDENLIGEYAIIGA
+717 KNENLIGEYAIIGA
-731 HIFGNGEDGINFKY
+731 HIFGNGEDGLNFNY
-745 ANNRTNSGLRVSD
+745 SNNRANSGLRVSD
-758 CDINSNG
+758 CDINDNG
-765 RHGLHFESGPVVN
+765 RHGLNFEAGPVIN

-789 GKQVSGNGINSSASV
+789 GKQAAGNGINSSASV

-810 MNSYYDFQSAPTQQ
+810 MNTYYDLQSVPTQQ

-843 AGNVHNSLN
+843 AGNVYNSLN

-860 TTLSNSGIE
+860 TTLSNPGIE

>member
-1 MALYREG
+1 MSEIIETGKWEDGIPFITRKDKVEGGNSGKINIQARIFANRTSYLRNQLDAYNGLIKSGEIPFSDEEAAQEYIDEG
-8 KAALSADGTVT
+8 KIPEGGIFSVRSENPDYWVDEFTNQNGKPVAT
-19 GTGTK
+19 GK
-24 WQSSLSLIRPGA
+24 H
-36 TIMFLSSPIQMAVVN
+36 
-51 KVVSDT
+51 
-57 EIKAITTNGA
+57 
-67 VVASTDYAILL
+67 LL
-78 SDSLTVDGLAQDVA
+78 
-92 ETLRYYQS
+92 
-100 QETAIADAVDSFKD
+100 
-114 FDFELF
+114 
-120 KNLASQV
+120 
-127 KADSEAANVSA
+127 SEAAI
-138 ANAADSENSS
+138 
-148 KTSETN
+148 T
-154 AKTSETNAKS
+154 
-164 SENAAKTSEIAAENA
+164 A
-179 RDAAV
+179 RI
-184 AAQQES
+184 
-190 ENAAAE
+190 
-196 SKNYALQ
+196 
-203 ASEVGN
+203 N
-209 MFSDEAAGLAATS
+209 MDE
-222 NGQFFQVPQ
+222 
-231 GSGSFVSFKLFK
+231 
-243 NNNGVAEEVARVPG
+243 
-257 AAAITGTIREFPTLA
+257 
-272 AAQADA
+272 
-278 DAGNIP
+278 
-284 TGSTAYYRSADDTTL
+284 
-299 AIEVI
+299 
-304 NNAGTLEPTGRKMPS
+304 
-319 QGYVDRVINT
+319 
-329 STDNGNI
+329 NGNI
-336 TVTSDSDGNTVYVRD
+336 TFLKDADGLNLIAVD
-351 DFGGV
+351 DAGGLYIAGV
-356 NIPGI
+356 SGT
-361 PAPVQDIL
+361 VQDHLNAL
-369 QQVKKDASPAI
+369 QKNSSPAI

-411 RLEALKKRMEM
+411 QLGALKKRMEEF
-422 IRKQGMILDVRDCGF
+422 RKRSMILDARDCGF
-437 NAKTGQD
+437 NTKTGQD

-471 KLPIPVVPKS
+471 KMPIPVIPKS
-481 GVSLVGGGQ
+481 GVSLIGGGQ

-510 TEASSEVYVEN
+510 TEASPEVYVEN
-521 IQFCDFTVDGENQQ
+521 IQFCDFTVDGENQR

-544 DIKGIFLQYYRNAY
+544 DIKGIFLQYYRNAV

-563 IRNTGAT
+563 VRNTGAT

-577 DKVFVANFIVENC
+577 DRVFVSNFLVENC

-667 IASNVNLRG
+667 IASNINLRG

-810 MNSYYDFQSAPTQQ
+810 MNSYYDLQSAPTQQ

>member
-1 MALYREG
+1 MAQVPLPTPTDNQVPSTDIRDAVYAG
-8 KAALSADGTVT
+8 AMLDKAMTTTTDMTYEDRLGNEHKT
-19 GTGTK
+19 
-24 WQSSLSLIRPGA
+24 WH
-36 TIMFLSSPIQMAVVN
+36 
-51 KVVSDT
+51 
-57 EIKAITTNGA
+57 AIEQGFDDI
-67 VVASTDYAILL
+67 VASLDTASFTFPDEE
-78 SDSLTVDGLAQDVA
+78 SGLAGTTD
-92 ETLRYYQS
+92 
-100 QETAIADAVDSFKD
+100 
-114 FDFELF
+114 
-120 KNLASQV
+120 
-127 KADSEAANVSA
+127 
-138 ANAADSENSS
+138 
-148 KTSETN
+148 
-154 AKTSETNAKS
+154 
-164 SENAAKTSEIAAENA
+164 
-179 RDAAV
+179 
-184 AAQQES
+184 
-190 ENAAAE
+190 
-196 SKNYALQ
+196 
-203 ASEVGN
+203 
-209 MFSDEAAGLAATS
+209 
-222 NGQFFQVPQ
+222 GQYFRVPQ
-231 GSGSFVSFKLFK
+231 GEGAELAFIYYR
-243 NNNGVAEEVARVPG
+243 NNAGVAQIVATTASGEIAKLVK
-257 AAAITGTIREFPTLA
+257 ASS
-272 AAQADA
+272 D
-278 DAGNIP
+278 GNLVVISDID
-284 TGSTAYYRSADDTTL
+284 GV
-299 AIEVI
+299 AIEV
-304 NNAGTLEPTGRKMPS
+304 K
-319 QGYVDRVINT
+319 
-329 STDNGNI
+329 
-336 TVTSDSDGNTVYVRD
+336 D
-351 DFGGV
+351 DFGGI

-411 RLEALKKRMEM
+411 RLEALKKRMEV

-471 KLPIPVVPKS
+471 KMPIPVVPKS

-510 TEASSEVYVEN
+510 TEASTEVYVEN

-563 IRNTGAT
+563 VRNTGAT

-603 FGLGTSFL
+603 FGLGTSFM

-644 AIVSDATFSGNYAGM
+644 AIVSIATFSGNFAGM

-667 IASNVNLRG
+667 IASDVNLRG

-691 RPGHRGKLINLIVKD
+691 RPGHRGKLTNFIIKGNA
-706 NTKHG
+706 KHG
-711 MYFVSA
+711 MHFVSA
-717 KDENLIGEYAIIGA
+717 KDENLIGQYSIIGA
-731 HIFGNGEDGINFKY
+731 HIFENGEDGVNFKY
-745 ANNRTNSGLRVSD
+745 PNNRANSGVRFSVCEFND
-758 CDINSNG
+758 NG
-765 RHGLHFESGPVVN
+765 RHGVNFESGPVVN
-778 AHVTNTRFWNN
+778 ARITNCDFWNN
-789 GKQVSGNGINSSASV
+789 GKLMPGNAINSSASV

-810 MNSYYDFQSAPTQQ
+810 MNTYYDLQSAPTQQ

-860 TTLSNSGIE
+860 TTLSNPGIE

>member
-1 MALYREG
+1 MRLFYRATCTMAQVPLPTPTDNQVPSTDIRDAVYAG
-8 KAALSADGTVT
+8 AMLDKAMTTTTDMTYEDRLGNEHKT
-19 GTGTK
+19 
-24 WQSSLSLIRPGA
+24 WH
-36 TIMFLSSPIQMAVVN
+36 
-51 KVVSDT
+51 
-57 EIKAITTNGA
+57 AIEQGFDDI
-67 VVASTDYAILL
+67 VASLDTASFTFPDEE
-78 SDSLTVDGLAQDVA
+78 SGLAGTTD
-92 ETLRYYQS
+92 
-100 QETAIADAVDSFKD
+100 
-114 FDFELF
+114 
-120 KNLASQV
+120 
-127 KADSEAANVSA
+127 
-138 ANAADSENSS
+138 
-148 KTSETN
+148 
-154 AKTSETNAKS
+154 
-164 SENAAKTSEIAAENA
+164 
-179 RDAAV
+179 
-184 AAQQES
+184 
-190 ENAAAE
+190 
-196 SKNYALQ
+196 
-203 ASEVGN
+203 
-209 MFSDEAAGLAATS
+209 
-222 NGQFFQVPQ
+222 GQYFRVPQ
-231 GSGSFVSFKLFK
+231 GEGAELAFIYYR
-243 NNNGVAEEVARVPG
+243 NNAGVAQIVATTASGEIAKLVK
-257 AAAITGTIREFPTLA
+257 ASS
-272 AAQADA
+272 D
-278 DAGNIP
+278 GNLVVISDID
-284 TGSTAYYRSADDTTL
+284 GV
-299 AIEVI
+299 AIEV
-304 NNAGTLEPTGRKMPS
+304 K
-319 QGYVDRVINT
+319 
-329 STDNGNI
+329 
-336 TVTSDSDGNTVYVRD
+336 D
-351 DFGGV
+351 DFGGI

-411 RLEALKKRMEM
+411 QLAALKKRMEES
-422 IRKQGMILDVRDCGF
+422 RKKGMILDVRDCGF

-471 KLPIPVVPKS
+471 KMPIPVVPKS

-490 EGTIFLP
+490 ESTIFLP

-510 TEASSEVYVEN
+510 TEASTEVYVEN

-563 IRNTGAT
+563 VRNTGAT

-603 FGLGTSFL
+603 FGLGTSFM

-631 FFEPQRGVGTAQD
+631 FFEPQRSVGTAQD

-667 IASNVNLRG
+667 IASNINLRG

-706 NTKHG
+706 NAKHG

-789 GKQVSGNGINSSASV
+789 GKQTAGNGINSSASV

-810 MNSYYDFQSAPTQQ
+810 MNSYYDLQSTPTQQ

-833 EDVDISFNHG
+833 EDLDISFNHG

-860 TTLSNSGIE
+860 TTLSNPGIE

>member
-1 MALYREG
+1 MSEIIETGKWEDGIPFIIRKDKVEGGNSGKINIQARIFANRTSYLRNQLDAYNGLIKSGEIPFSDEEAAQEYIDEG
-8 KAALSADGTVT
+8 KIPEGGIFSVRSENPDYWVDEFTNQNGKPVAT
-19 GTGTK
+19 GK
-24 WQSSLSLIRPGA
+24 H
-36 TIMFLSSPIQMAVVN
+36 
-51 KVVSDT
+51 
-57 EIKAITTNGA
+57 
-67 VVASTDYAILL
+67 LL
-78 SDSLTVDGLAQDVA
+78 
-92 ETLRYYQS
+92 
-100 QETAIADAVDSFKD
+100 
-114 FDFELF
+114 
-120 KNLASQV
+120 
-127 KADSEAANVSA
+127 SEAAI
-138 ANAADSENSS
+138 
-148 KTSETN
+148 T
-154 AKTSETNAKS
+154 
-164 SENAAKTSEIAAENA
+164 A
-179 RDAAV
+179 RIH
-184 AAQQES
+184 
-190 ENAAAE
+190 
-196 SKNYALQ
+196 
-203 ASEVGN
+203 
-209 MFSDEAAGLAATS
+209 MDE
-222 NGQFFQVPQ
+222 
-231 GSGSFVSFKLFK
+231 
-243 NNNGVAEEVARVPG
+243 
-257 AAAITGTIREFPTLA
+257 
-272 AAQADA
+272 
-278 DAGNIP
+278 
-284 TGSTAYYRSADDTTL
+284 
-299 AIEVI
+299 
-304 NNAGTLEPTGRKMPS
+304 
-319 QGYVDRVINT
+319 
-329 STDNGNI
+329 NGNI
-336 TVTSDSDGNTVYVRD
+336 TFLKDADGLNLIAVD
-351 DFGGV
+351 DAGGLYIAGV
-356 NIPGI
+356 SGT
-361 PAPVQDIL
+361 VQDRLNAL
-369 QQVKKDASPAI
+369 QKNSSPAI

-411 RLEALKKRMEM
+411 QLGALKKRMEEF
-422 IRKQGMILDVRDCGF
+422 RKRSMILDARDCGF
-437 NAKTGQD
+437 NTKTGQD

-471 KLPIPVVPKS
+471 KMPIPVIPKS

-510 TEASSEVYVEN
+510 TEASPEIYVEN

-544 DIKGIFLQYYRNAY
+544 DIKGIFLQYYRNAV

-563 IRNTGAT
+563 VRNTGAT

-577 DKVFVANFIVENC
+577 DRVFVSNFLVENC

-622 GRGNKNYGI
+622 GSGNKNYGI

-667 IASNVNLRG
+667 IASNINLRG

-810 MNSYYDFQSAPTQQ
+810 MNSYYDLQSAPTQQ